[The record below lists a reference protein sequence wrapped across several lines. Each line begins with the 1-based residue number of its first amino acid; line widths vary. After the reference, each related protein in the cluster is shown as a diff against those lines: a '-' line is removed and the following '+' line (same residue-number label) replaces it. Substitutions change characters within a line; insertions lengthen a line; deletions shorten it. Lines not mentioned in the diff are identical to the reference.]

1 MKTNDEKLLERLLR
15 RLAAPR
21 GAVFLEFALI
31 APLAFMLVLFAADF
45 CRILQAE
52 QQIEIAARAVA
63 DIEIHYRHTKDDD
76 GTDQATPFRKTKEC
90 VANYL
95 QATLGH
101 PENTWTLT
109 RVEISNVPNVF
120 YGIKK
125 LIDKITFGDVD
136 SWIGKL
142 IHAIFKE
149 IANIFLGGTQYYFD
163 NLAECDR
170 MLKAACAVKYKTLFP
185 GSAYAFYS
193 QFLDG
198 YLYVAPTQYK
208 LNGNKF
214 DYRKREL
221 HYCAMPILETLEE
234 PPVTW
239 IRKAEKNL
247 SKSFIVGLMKKLGLN
262 FSDYKKEVDE

>member
-15 RLAAPR
+15 RLTAPR
-21 GAVFLEFALI
+21 GSVFLEFALI

-45 CRILQAE
+45 CRILQTE
-52 QQIEIAARAVA
+52 QQLEIASRAVA
-63 DIEIHYRHTKDDD
+63 DIEIHYKHTKDDA
-76 GTDQATPFRKTKEC
+76 GSDQATPFRKTKEC

-95 QATLGH
+95 RDTLGH
-101 PENTWTLT
+101 PDNTWTLT
-109 RVEISNVPNVF
+109 RVEIRNVANVF

-125 LIDKITFGDVD
+125 VIDTITFGNVD
-136 SWIGKL
+136 NWIGKL

-163 NLAECDR
+163 SLAECDR
-170 MLKAACAVKYKTLFP
+170 MLCASCAVKYKTFFP

-193 QFLDG
+193 TYLKD
-198 YLYVAPTQYK
+198 YLYVAQTKYK
-208 LNGNKF
+208 LKGGKF
-214 DYRKREL
+214 NYSEREL
-221 HYCAMPILETLEE
+221 YYCTMPILETLEE

-247 SKSFIVGLMKKLGLN
+247 SKSFIVSFMKKLGLGYK
-262 FSDYKKEVDE
+262 DYKKEVDE